1 MSVLTAVLFY
11 FLVEGPLAQV
21 ERLIFKGPK
30 VVINYEK
37 THEEGERKGK
47 TRKKGEDEK
56 GGREGSEEG
65 VVVAVAVSDAASED
79 STVVMMKAVSSNLLS
94 P

>member
-1 MSVLTAVLFY
+1 MSVLTAFLFY

-30 VVINYEK
+30 AVVNHGK
-37 THEEGERKGK
+37 THEEGEREVEA
-47 TRKKGEDEK
+47 RKEGGEEAMKEK
-56 GGREGSEEG
+56 GGRERSEGG

-79 STVVMMKAVSSNLLS
+79 STVVMMKAVQ
-94 P
+94 